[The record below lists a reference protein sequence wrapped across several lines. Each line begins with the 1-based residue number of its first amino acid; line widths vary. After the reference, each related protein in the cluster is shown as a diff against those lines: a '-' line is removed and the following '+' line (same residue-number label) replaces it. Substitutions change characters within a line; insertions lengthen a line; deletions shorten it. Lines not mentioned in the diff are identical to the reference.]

1 MLILKTVLGHH
12 SPGYSTH
19 LKWSSAYSA
28 SVCGFSRTSAPF
40 TCWGWS
46 LRPCS
51 APSKLNNA
59 CAANY
64 KIVVCLSK
72 ARNKNEKKWTWF
84 FVGSEVTFV
93 KVVLCVV
100 WSYVCE
106 GGSLCGLKL
115 QHTTNFI
122 LWINSLLQV
131 TTVKIITLRQVIKCN
146 KFFPGCKCINLELKC
161 SVTNICSV
169 SILNNVDHI

>member
-1 MLILKTVLGHH
+1 MSILKTVQGHH
-12 SPGYSTH
+12 LPGYSTH

-28 SVCGFSRTSAPF
+28 NVCGFSRTSAPF

-64 KIVVCLSK
+64 KIVICSSK
-72 ARNKNEKKWTWF
+72 ATKKN
-84 FVGSEVTFV
+84 
-93 KVVLCVV
+93 
-100 WSYVCE
+100 VCE
-106 GGSLCGLKL
+106 CGSLCSLKL
-115 QHTTNFI
+115 QHTTYFI
-122 LWINSLLQV
+122 LWINSLLQSAI
-131 TTVKIITLRQVIKCN
+131 VKIITLRQVTKCN
-146 KFFPGCKCINLELKC
+146 KFFSGCKCINLELKC
-161 SVTNICSV
+161 SVSKICSV